1 MCTVDL
7 SVIAPTGAK
16 KRKFVT
22 DGIFKGELNESFTEE
37 LAEVRSMLHQ
47 PGQKSLSWPPGHRM
61 FLVRRAGGF
70 RELTA
75 VVQKKFGFPDGRVEL
90 YAEKGATGG
99 LCAIPRQSLCVIDW
113 SVLHFPCGGPAVVR
127 CSSSWRGG
135 PKAARR

>member
-47 PGQKSLSWPPGHRM
+47 PGQKSLSWPPG
-61 FLVRRAGGF
+61 F

-113 SVLHFPCGGPAVVR
+113 SVLHFLCGGPAVVR

>member
-7 SVIAPTGAK
+7 SIITPTGAK
-16 KRKFVT
+16 KRRFVA
-22 DGIFKGELNESFTEE
+22 DGIFKAELKWSFTEE

-75 VVQKKFGFPDGRVEL
+75 VVQKKFGFPDSRVEL
-90 YAEKGATGG
+90 YAEKGATGS
-99 LCAIPRQSLCVIDW
+99 LCAIPRQSL
-113 SVLHFPCGGPAVVR
+113 
-127 CSSSWRGG
+127 
-135 PKAARR
+135 